1 MSESRQRKDA
11 FPATRMT
18 WIRDR
23 LDSGEEGRR
32 DVTSHLMEVYAEPL
46 RIYLLGSSFRS
57 AGEPEELINGFFAN
71 RLARREYM
79 EGWRSSDKRLRRWL
93 INGLIFY
100 IKEEY
105 RRQKRRGASLS
116 DEAEAGLEDPSDQY
130 RAFEQAWAASVVRR
144 AMSMASV
151 RCSQEGLGAHWDIFV
166 RHHIQQQPY
175 AVCCQEHGVNAARA
189 AVMSRTA
196 ATRFRDAVRELVSMD
211 GADEKSIDQE
221 IAGLRDL
228 MQ

>member
-23 LDSGEEGRR
+23 LDSGEEGRQ

-116 DEAEAGLEDPSDQY
+116 DEVEAGLEDPSDQY

>member
-1 MSESRQRKDA
+1 
-11 FPATRMT
+11 
-18 WIRDR
+18 
-23 LDSGEEGRR
+23 
-32 DVTSHLMEVYAEPL
+32 
-46 RIYLLGSSFRS
+46 
-57 AGEPEELINGFFAN
+57 
-71 RLARREYM
+71 M